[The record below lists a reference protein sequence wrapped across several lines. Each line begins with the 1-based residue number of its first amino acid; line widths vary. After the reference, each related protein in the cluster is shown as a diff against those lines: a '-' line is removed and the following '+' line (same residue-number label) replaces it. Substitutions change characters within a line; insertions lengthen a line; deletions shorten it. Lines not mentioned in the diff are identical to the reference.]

1 MGHGYCKVIYIS
13 LHFFLTAAMKH
24 LNLNISRS
32 FKCTDRRFY
41 IKPYSYSS
49 YVTATKSIRC
59 EWGGRYAV
67 LPSGFE
73 CRVQFCDNIASAPAA
88 SNLDYT
94 WDFATDGLPE
104 VNTDVVYPCQAGHA
118 LESDV
123 LEVGGVSAGF

>member
-1 MGHGYCKVIYIS
+1 
-13 LHFFLTAAMKH
+13 MKH
-24 LNLNISRS
+24 LILNISRS